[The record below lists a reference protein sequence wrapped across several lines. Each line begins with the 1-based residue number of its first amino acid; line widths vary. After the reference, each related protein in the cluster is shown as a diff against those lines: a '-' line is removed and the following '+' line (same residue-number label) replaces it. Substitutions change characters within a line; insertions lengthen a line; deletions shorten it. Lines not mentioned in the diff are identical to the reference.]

1 MKKLLIVCTMLIAMC
16 LTAQVVSPERAL
28 RIARSVLASTPES
41 RIERQETL
49 AGDDTVLAY
58 VHHLN
63 PVGYL
68 VISAR
73 EELPPLMAFSTT
85 SSFSANE
92 SGNLLHELLTADLSS
107 RLNFPPLHQEN
118 QRKWNELEHR
128 GGPLRLNGDYLLS
141 TTWNQTQPYNA
152 LCPMDPVSNSRSL
165 AGCPAVAMAQIL
177 NYLQET
183 HQTRF
188 GDGDDY
194 YHNYS
199 GRNYMIDDDHEVN
212 GFPSFDELNSYLEEV
227 ESAFRHDQPLN
238 VTQRAALI
246 FAAGTALKQIYSS
259 QASGTISVN
268 QASNAF
274 LRFGFTNATLIPHD
288 DPDPYS
294 TIATNILDGIPVHL
308 AVVTPAW
315 DMGHN
320 VVVDGINGEGM
331 FHLNFGWGGSY
342 DGWYNLPEGVPYG
355 LSVLEGA
362 VVNLQP
368 QLRIMSM
375 PEVLVLEAGQSQT
388 IEICSLINEP
398 LILEELIFGE
408 GLDSALWQVTPELP
422 STLDALGILSLSFTF
437 LQPTREV
444 IESSIR
450 LVFDNA
456 WLEIPVRV
464 TVSSPVEDSQFPP
477 PSLDVRVSPNPF
489 RQNCQFLVDDKSS
502 ASYSLKIF
510 NFKGQLVHKSSELV
524 WDGKNLS
531 QKDCPSGI
539 YLYRLQ
545 RGNFQ
550 KLGKLLKL

>member
-1 MKKLLIVCTMLIAMC
+1 
-16 LTAQVVSPERAL
+16 
-28 RIARSVLASTPES
+28 
-41 RIERQETL
+41 
-49 AGDDTVLAY
+49 
-58 VHHLN
+58 
-63 PVGYL
+63 
-68 VISAR
+68 
-73 EELPPLMAFSTT
+73 
-85 SSFSANE
+85 
-92 SGNLLHELLTADLSS
+92 
-107 RLNFPPLHQEN
+107 
-118 QRKWNELEHR
+118 
-128 GGPLRLNGDYLLS
+128 
-141 TTWNQTQPYNA
+141 
-152 LCPMDPVSNSRSL
+152 
-165 AGCPAVAMAQIL
+165 
-177 NYLQET
+177 
-183 HQTRF
+183 
-188 GDGDDY
+188 
-194 YHNYS
+194 
-199 GRNYMIDDDHEVN
+199 
-212 GFPSFDELNSYLEEV
+212 
-227 ESAFRHDQPLN
+227 
-238 VTQRAALI
+238 
-246 FAAGTALKQIYSS
+246 
-259 QASGTISVN
+259 
-268 QASNAF
+268 
-274 LRFGFTNATLIPHD
+274 
-288 DPDPYS
+288 
-294 TIATNILDGIPVHL
+294 
-308 AVVTPAW
+308 
-315 DMGHN
+315 
-320 VVVDGINGEGM
+320 
-331 FHLNFGWGGSY
+331 
-342 DGWYNLPEGVPYG
+342 
-355 LSVLEGA
+355 

-477 PSLDVRVSPNPF
+477 PSLDVSVSPNPF

-502 ASYSLKIF
+502 ASYSLKIY

-545 RGNFQ
+545 RGNSQ